1 MKISKMILPR
11 VKNVMTKTPV
21 TIDIEASVMKASEV
35 MMLHR
40 VGSLVVTREGGP
52 CGIFSRR
59 DLMTRVLALKRDLDQ
74 TKVRE
79 VMSSPLITA
88 GPEASL
94 GEAVELMKKH
104 DITRLP
110 VLESDKLVG
119 MLTMTDIQLKYAH
132 GYFSLRLMVKRFAV
146 DTLAYL
152 TFWSGV
158 WTLIQVFILELS
170 WFQYVANAVMG
181 FVLVLLLGGI
191 FGKYLD
197 ALRKK
202 FNV

>member
-1 MKISKMILPR
+1 MKIGKMILPR
-11 VKNVMTKTPV
+11 VKNVMTKPLV
-21 TIDIEASVMKASEV
+21 TIDMEASVMKASEV
-35 MMLHR
+35 MMLHG
-40 VGSLVVTREGGP
+40 VGSLVVTREGTP

-59 DLMTRVLALKRDLDQ
+59 DLMMRVLALKRDLDQ
-74 TKVRE
+74 TKVQE

-104 DITRLP
+104 NITRLP
-110 VLESDKLVG
+110 VLEDNKLLG
-119 MLTMTDIQLKYAH
+119 MLTITDIRLKYPH
-132 GYFSLRLMVKRFAV
+132 GYHSLRLMLKRFAV

-170 WFQYVANAVMG
+170 WFQYVANAVIG

-197 ALRKK
+197 TLRRK